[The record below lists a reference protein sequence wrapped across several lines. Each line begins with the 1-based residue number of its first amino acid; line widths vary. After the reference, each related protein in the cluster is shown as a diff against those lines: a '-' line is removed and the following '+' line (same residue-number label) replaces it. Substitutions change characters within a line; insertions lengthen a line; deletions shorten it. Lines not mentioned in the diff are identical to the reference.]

1 MEDTHTYSL
10 VSLMGRDPDL
20 ADRLKRVTEEVRK
33 TKSTLLN
40 TAKSYEEKYR
50 DEVLDGTRKRAK
62 LLAEGETHGLT
73 EAEIMTSYG
82 QFLPT
87 IQTPILNFLFFMFR
101 EESNND
107 QRQLENLVKQYI
119 QEYGYENVVKAL
131 QDGADIGL
139 EERTTLEDVLSKDV
153 NTPIDMTDYIYG
165 SMTHD
170 MFVKIKKLKAL
181 SKSPNEREAFLA
193 YRKCLELCEK
203 YGIEFDKVPCKI
215 KS

>member
-20 ADRLKRVTEEVRK
+20 AERLKQVTKEVRK

-50 DEVLDGTRKRAK
+50 DEVLDGTRKKAK

-73 EAEIMTSYG
+73 EEEVMTSYG

-153 NTPIDMTDYIYG
+153 NTPVDMTDYIYG

-181 SKSPNEREAFLA
+181 SKSPNER
-193 YRKCLELCEK
+193 
-203 YGIEFDKVPCKI
+203 
-215 KS
+215 